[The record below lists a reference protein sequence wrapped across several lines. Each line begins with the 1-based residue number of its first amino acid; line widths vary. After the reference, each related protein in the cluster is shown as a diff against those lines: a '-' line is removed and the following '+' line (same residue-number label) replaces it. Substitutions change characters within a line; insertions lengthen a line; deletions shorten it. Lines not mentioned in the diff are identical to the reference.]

1 MGAVSATVLLLVL
14 SPAGEVAGLTSRD
27 VDLSDFL
34 ILVALYSIVAVIC
47 MGLHVLL
54 SELFTSPI
62 PSFVIGLYAAF
73 LPVST
78 VFWMSLLEG
87 PLAPGEGT
95 TIPMLTILAVSSAV
109 AGMLA
114 SELSA

>member
-1 MGAVSATVLLLVL
+1 MGAVSATVLLLAL
-14 SPAGEVAGLTSRD
+14 SPAGDVAGLTSRD
-27 VDLSDFL
+27 VDLSDFV

-47 MGLHVLL
+47 IGLHVLL
-54 SELFTSPI
+54 SELFSSPI

-73 LPVST
+73 LPMST

-87 PLAPGEGT
+87 TLAPGEGLAM
-95 TIPMLTILAVSSAV
+95 PMLGILAVSSAV

-114 SELSA
+114 SELNA